1 MTCEICLDKYT
12 KELRLKVTCPY
23 CPSSAC
29 RGCIQRYLLSS
40 YDDPHCMGCRRAW
53 NHEFLDSSLTK
64 TFRSGPLRKH
74 RAKILCDR
82 EKALLPAMQIF
93 VEATKNS
100 RVAHKEHDKL
110 LREFDGVNAK
120 KSTYN
125 VLRDR
130 LLRAFR
136 QAPEDERQTLKRDL
150 EKNAEELAKNHVE
163 RDILQIHLDA
173 VNVRIIRCQNILA
186 GRGDTETREVREFI
200 QRCPADGCRGY
211 LSTAYKCGT
220 CSKFV
225 CPDCLVVKGEN
236 RDADHT
242 CDEAAKATA
251 QLIKKETKPC
261 PKCGVRIYKIDG
273 CDQMWCT
280 NEGCHTAFSWNTG
293 RVITGVIHNPHYY
306 EYLRRQNN
314 GAVPREAGDIP
325 CGGLPNAWQ
334 FQRHI
339 LQSTIPQ
346 PEKNTI
352 MAAHRCF
359 SDIINVRIPEYPA
372 RRAANTNMEIN
383 VKYLM
388 NELAEEDWQKL
399 LEQRETR
406 FERKREIGQILTM
419 FGHVGA
425 DIMRQ
430 MENTF
435 PRDLKTAWT
444 ALLGKQLF
452 DLRKYTNKS
461 LEECGKRMMCAFP
474 QIDRDW
480 NYVPCR
486 KEPTND
492 DIALPANPYTRAVNQ
507 HAHDSWEARRI
518 AYQFPTENA

>member
-1 MTCEICLDKYT
+1 MTCEICMDKYT
-12 KELRLKVTCPY
+12 KEVRQRVNCPY
-23 CPSSAC
+23 CPSNAC
-29 RGCIQRYLLSS
+29 RGCIQKYLLSS
-40 YDDPHCMGCRRAW
+40 FDDPHCMSCRRAW
-53 NHEFLDSSLTK
+53 NRDFLDNYLTK

-82 EKALLPAMQIF
+82 EKALLPAMQVF
-93 VEATKNS
+93 VEATKNL
-100 RVAHKEHDKL
+100 RANNTEHAKH
-110 LREFDGVNAK
+110 LRDMDDINAK
-120 KSTYN
+120 RAASN
-125 VLRDR
+125 VVRDR

-136 QAPEDERQTLKRDL
+136 QAPEDERITLKRSLD
-150 EKNAEELAKNHVE
+150 ENAQNLAKTSVE
-163 RDILQIHLDA
+163 RDILQIHLDN
-173 VNVRIIRCQNILA
+173 VNTRIIRCQNILA
-186 GRGDTETREVREFI
+186 GRGDTEVREVREFI

-220 CSKFV
+220 CSKFI
-225 CPDCLVVKGEN
+225 CPDCLVVKGDA

-242 CDEAAKATA
+242 CDENAKASA

-293 RVITGVIHNPHYY
+293 RVITGVIHNPHFY

-339 LQSTIPQ
+339 ASSQLPRGDQ
-346 PEKNTI
+346 NVI

-359 SDIINVRIPEYPA
+359 NDIINARLADYPA
-372 RRAANTNMEIN
+372 RRQANSNMEIN

-388 NELAEEDWQKL
+388 NELTEEEWQKL
-399 LEQRETR
+399 LEQRDTR
-406 FERKREIGQILTM
+406 FERKKEIGQILTM

-430 MENTF
+430 LENTM
-435 PRDLKTAWT
+435 PRDMKNSWNLV
-444 ALLGKQLF
+444 LGKQLY

-461 LEECGKRMMCAFP
+461 LEELGKRMICAFP

-480 NYVPCR
+480 EYVPCR
-486 KEPTND
+486 KEPVND
-492 DIALPANPYTRAVNQ
+492 DAAITANPYNRTVNQ
-507 HAHDSWEARRI
+507 HAYESYESRRI
-518 AYQFPTENA
+518 PYVFPTEKV